1 MAKRLL
7 EGVKVLDF
15 TMALVGAFCSR
26 ILADMGADIIKVERP
41 PGGDDVRYIQPV
53 APELGGMFIF
63 ANSGKRSIG
72 LDLKRR
78 EGVEIAKALVPEVD
92 VVLENFRPQVMRKFG
107 MDYPNLK
114 KLNPGMV
121 MCSLSGYGQYGP
133 WSDLTCT
140 DPIAQAVGGLTYITG
155 DPEGYPQAVGGGL
168 GDTITAVMGAMAVGY
183 ALFYRERTG
192 VGQYIDVSMMES
204 NLFIDG
210 TVAPLVAATRGK
222 QQPRR
227 NAQHNTVTCPMG
239 NFKASEGYIAI
250 HGDWGSLCEVM
261 GRRELID
268 DPRLATHDARLENIQ
283 LLQEAVES
291 WLQSFPSDDAA
302 MEALREGQI
311 WSGPVMSQ
319 WQILNHPQI
328 QARGIVREVEY
339 PDGTTIPTIASPYQF
354 SETPV
359 QVGRVPFA
367 GEHNQEIL
375 EEYLGYS
382 EERVQSLVKEGVMF
396 EGEQA
401 RELKSGD
408 R

>member
-15 TMALVGAFCSR
+15 TQALVGAFCSR
-26 ILADMGADIIKVERP
+26 ILADMGADVIKVERP
-41 PGGDDVRYIQPV
+41 PIGDVLRFIQPV
-53 APELGGMFIF
+53 SPELGGMFIF

-72 LDLKRR
+72 LDLKRH
-78 EGVEIAKALVPEVD
+78 EGVELAKALVPKVD
-92 VVLENFRPQVMRKFG
+92 VVLENFRPQVMRNFG
-107 MDYPNLK
+107 LDYPNLK

-140 DPIAQAVGGLTYITG
+140 DPIAQAVGGLTHITG
-155 DPEGYPQAVGGGL
+155 DPEGYPHALGGGL
-168 GDTITAVMGAMAVGY
+168 GDTITAAMGAMAVGY

-204 NLFIDG
+204 NLFMDG
-210 TVAPLVAATRGK
+210 TVAPLVAATRGAE
-222 QQPRR
+222 QPAR

-239 NFKASEGYIAI
+239 NFKAVEGYIAI
-250 HGDWGSLCEVM
+250 HGDWGRLCEVM
-261 GRRELID
+261 GRPELID
-268 DPRLATHDARLENIQ
+268 DSRFNSLESRLENLQ
-283 LLQEAVES
+283 ALQEAVES

-302 MEALREGQI
+302 MEALREGEI
-311 WSGPVMSQ
+311 WSGPVLNQ

-328 QARGIVREVEY
+328 QARGTVREVEY
-339 PDGTTIPTIASPYQF
+339 PDGNTIPTIALPFQF

-367 GEHNQEIL
+367 GEHNEAIL
-375 EEYLGYS
+375 EEYLGYG
-382 EERVQSLVKEGVMF
+382 EERVQALVAEGVIF
-396 EGEQA
+396 EGELA
-401 RELKSGD
+401 NKLKSSG
-408 R
+408 